1 VRSFFQALERFIV
14 DDEAKSALMVE
25 KFQRYGGNPAVSVA
39 TALLD
44 GMFALFQ
51 QAHRD
56 PAGAISDIH
65 TLGRPLFCWEKA
77 IWLVSS

>member
-1 VRSFFQALERFIV
+1 MSTCVLFFQALERFIV

-51 QAHRD
+51 QAIRQ
-56 PAGAISDIH
+56 ALFRTSIR
-65 TLGRPLFCWEKA
+65 LGVLIFFGRRQFG
-77 IWLVSS
+77 